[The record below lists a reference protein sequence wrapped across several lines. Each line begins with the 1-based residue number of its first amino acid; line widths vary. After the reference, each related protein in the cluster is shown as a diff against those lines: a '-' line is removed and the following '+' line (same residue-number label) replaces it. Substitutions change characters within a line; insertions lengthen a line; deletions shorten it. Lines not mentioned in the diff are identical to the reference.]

1 MRGLKSTS
9 PQLLLPV
16 ADDGLARVWEAMSV
30 QARERVLRV
39 LAGVI
44 GRVVSDRE
52 SDQ

>member
-1 MRGLKSTS
+1 VRGLKSTS

-16 ADDGLARVWEAMSV
+16 ADDGLGRVWEAMSV

-39 LAGVI
+39 LASVI

-52 SDQ
+52 SDK

>member
-1 MRGLKSTS
+1 MRGLKSMY
-9 PQLLLPV
+9 PQLSLPV

-39 LAGVI
+39 LASVI
-44 GRVVSDRE
+44 GRVVNDRE

>member
-1 MRGLKSTS
+1 MC
-9 PQLLLPV
+9 PQLSLPV

-39 LAGVI
+39 LARVI
-44 GRVVSDRE
+44 GRVVNDRE